1 MKSLTRLFWIGL
13 KSQPSSRSSK
23 RNRSGQQTEHTQA
36 VRDNIAFDIE
46 QAVAKAGQKQI
57 TAGSVDVI

>member
-1 MKSLTRLFWIGL
+1 MKSLTRLFWVGL
-13 KSQPSSRSSK
+13 KSQPSSLGSK
-23 RNRSGQQTEHTQA
+23 WNRSGQRTEHTQA

-46 QAVAKAGQKQI
+46 QAVAKADQKQL